1 MGPGASGLGGI
12 VFSLRQLLIF
22 MKTIRNHLFGKYRH
36 HPIARVV
43 AQRAEKI
50 VLAYKNFN
58 YDFATN
64 GEEFLLRDVIA
75 PQQPRVIFDVG
86 ANVGDWAVMAAKHC
100 PDATIHAFE
109 IVPATADICAQNV
122 AGEKRIILNRFGLA
136 DKAGEIP
143 IRVYDGLSTHSS
155 AVDFPHNAP
164 SQVVPCPA
172 QTGDD
177 YVRAQNVAQID
188 LLLLDVEGAENRVMA
203 GFAETLRLGKIRAI
217 QFEYGRANILSKFLL
232 RDWYELL
239 TPLGYKIGKLYP
251 TYVDYKPYD
260 LRDEDFIGPNY
271 VAVRE

>member
-1 MGPGASGLGGI
+1 MSKT
-12 VFSLRQLLIF
+12 LR
-22 MKTIRNHLFGKYRH
+22 NYLFGTHRR
-36 HPIARVV
+36 HPIARAV
-43 AQRAEKI
+43 ARRAEKI
-50 VLAYKNFN
+50 VLAHKNFN

-75 PQQPRVIFDVG
+75 PTQPQVIFDVG
-86 ANVGDWAVMAAKHC
+86 ANVGDWAVMAAQHC
-100 PDATIHAFE
+100 ADATIHAFE
-109 IVPATADICAQNV
+109 IVPATADLCAKNI
-122 AGEKRIILNRFGLA
+122 AHEKRIILNRFGLA
-136 DKAGEIP
+136 DQAGEIP

-155 AVDFPHNAP
+155 AVDFPHDAP
-164 SQVVPCPA
+164 SRVVPCPV

-251 TYVDYKPYD
+251 TYIDFKPYD

-271 VAVRE
+271 VAMHS